1 MRISHRKPEVCNGV
15 DDDCDGQTDEDLE
28 DDSYEPNESCS
39 TASDLGDVTQER
51 LYQVMLYPQ
60 DDEDWFFI
68 RGLESDQNICNLCDV
83 VDGASATQ
91 SYRATFS
98 LLDVPADLDVAL
110 SVSADQRPT
119 PTAPNDNAFVITS
132 PTTAE
137 EEEGL
142 AERMYIRLQHDC
154 QTESIDTLTC
164 TLLLLYRESFGYS
177 DEQLAN
183 ELIGLGFEGNKLG
196 CGFLDW
202 RDYFI
207 NIRTTNDTQT
217 CQPFTLRVTYES
229 L

>member
-1 MRISHRKPEVCNGV
+1 
-15 DDDCDGQTDEDLE
+15 
-28 DDSYEPNESCS
+28 
-39 TASDLGDVTQER
+39 
-51 LYQVMLYPQ
+51 
-60 DDEDWFFI
+60 
-68 RGLESDQNICNLCDV
+68 
-83 VDGASATQ
+83 
-91 SYRATFS
+91 
-98 LLDVPADLDVAL
+98 
-110 SVSADQRPT
+110 
-119 PTAPNDNAFVITS
+119 
-132 PTTAE
+132 
-137 EEEGL
+137 
-142 AERMYIRLQHDC
+142 MYIRLQHDW

-207 NIRTTNDTQT
+207 NIRTTNETQT